1 MRIVITRREAPPR
14 WFEISIRFVSIL
26 IALLVMAVAFWAY
39 GVNPLVAYK
48 KLLWDSFTTKHGF
61 SETVVTMIPLLLSGI
76 GLSIAFK
83 AQFWNIG
90 AEGQLLL
97 GAIAATGVAL
107 RFPDTPAYLMIPLMF
122 FVGFL
127 AGAAWGLI
135 PAFLRARLQVNEVI
149 STLMMNYIAD
159 RLLLYLVS
167 GPWSVAEVIGQVAYA
182 GFYQTNLLP
191 EHLWLPVLGGTRIH
205 WPTLL
210 IAFVSL
216 IGAYLIMTKTPL
228 GYEIVVVGENP
239 EAAKFA
245 GIKYLKVA
253 LLTMVISGGLAGIAG
268 VGEVAGIHHR
278 LRSGFSAGY
287 GYTAIIVAWLGG
299 LNPVLIL
306 ISSLLFGGLLR
317 GGYLLRTMGI
327 RIGIVNMFNGIIL
340 FFILISEFFVRY
352 RIRIRR

>member
-1 MRIVITRREAPPR
+1 MRIVVTRRIAPPR
-14 WFEISIRFVSIL
+14 WFEIAVRFMAII
-26 IALLVMAVAFWAY
+26 IALLVMAIVFWAY
-39 GVNPLVAYK
+39 GISPTVAYK
-48 KLLWDSFTTKHGF
+48 KLLLDSFTTAHGF
-61 SETVVTMIPLLLSGI
+61 SETIVTMIPLLLSGI

-83 AQFWNIG
+83 AQLWNIG
-90 AEGQLLL
+90 AEGQLLV
-97 GAIAATGVAL
+97 GAIAATGLAL
-107 RFPDTPAYLMIPLMF
+107 SFPDTSAYLMIPLMF
-122 FVGFL
+122 LVGFL
-127 AGAAWGLI
+127 AGALWGLI
-135 PAFLRARLQVNEVI
+135 PAILRAKLQVNEVI

-210 IAFVSL
+210 IALASL
-216 IGAYLIMTKTPL
+216 VGAYLIITKTPL
-228 GYEIVVVGENP
+228 GYEIVVVGENL

-253 LLTMVISGGLAGIAG
+253 LLVMIISGGLAGMAG

-299 LNPVLIL
+299 LNPILIL

-340 FFILISEFFVRY
+340 FFILASEFFSNY
-352 RIRIRR
+352 RIEIRR

>member
-1 MRIVITRREAPPR
+1 MRIIVTRRMAPPK
-14 WFEISIRFVSIL
+14 WFEVAIRFVAIL
-26 IALLVMAVAFWAY
+26 IALLVMAVVFWAY

-48 KLLWDSFTTKHGF
+48 KLLWDSFTTKNGL

-97 GAIAATGVAL
+97 GAITATGLAL
-107 RFPDTPAYLMIPLMF
+107 RFPQASAYIMIPLMF
-122 FVGFL
+122 TVGFL
-127 AGAAWGLI
+127 AGAVWGLI
-135 PAFLRARLQVNEVI
+135 PAFLRAKLQVNEVI

-210 IAFVSL
+210 IALSSL
-216 IGAYLIMTKTPL
+216 VAAYLIMTKTPI
-228 GYEIVVVGENP
+228 GYEILVVGENP

-253 LLTMVISGGLAGIAG
+253 LLVMIISGGLAGMAG

-299 LNPVLIL
+299 LNPIL
-306 ISSLLFGGLLR
+306 IFVSSLLFGGLLR

-340 FFILISEFFVRY
+340 FFILASEFFVNY
-352 RIRIRR
+352 RVRIRR

>member
-1 MRIVITRREAPPR
+1 VRIVITRREAPPR

-39 GVNPLVAYK
+39 GVNPLAAYK